1 MLLSLCGRFPECFF
15 FLYLRMERIFSHSQL
30 SPWFFFGSFYIWF
43 DFLSPFN
50 RCVVYVYLF
59 VYWNSSVRLFYFF
72 CLICSAFSVTRCIF
86 GYTHNAFAVD
96 LGEWK
101 PSGQKKNRWERER
114 GGSTR
119 IRNDETMSKHWYR
132 ILTAKPND
140 EKKIAS
146 VCLMH
151 RRRINGPTSS
161 NDWFINRCSKIVH
174 HWYLI

>member
-15 FLYLRMERIFSHSQL
+15 FLYLRMERIFSHSQQ

-101 PSGQKKNRWERER
+101 PSGQKKQVRKRKRWIDTHKKRWNDVQTLIQDTYCQAQRREKNRL
-114 GGSTR
+114 GVFDAS
-119 IRNDETMSKHWYR
+119 ETDQWADKQQW
-132 ILTAKPND
+132 
-140 EKKIAS
+140 
-146 VCLMH
+146 
-151 RRRINGPTSS
+151 
-161 NDWFINRCSKIVH
+161 
-174 HWYLI
+174 LIY